1 MAYNH
6 NISVKVC
13 GNPESSGGFGPI
25 LLLNNPSFVVEDQFY
40 VGFDKNSF
48 FFTITT
54 YPTQTVYKLVKN
66 NVRSSGAFRV
76 GSLVIAISIPKNYKL
91 EGGYTPYDVLCALK
105 DEFLKKCMTC
115 KDPVRE
121 TYEYNAGKIDGHVLD
136 EVVSKF
142 TLTCFRTPYRVMT
155 PNGPVGYIEETEEKI
170 KEFFQDIN
178 YPEFDKFKEVVVATT
193 VHTTSYV
200 PISNIQIPRPKK
212 YEVIVD
218 GKRKGFYSN
227 LNEKIPVEC
236 HRKSSDYYDN
246 LSREFSI
253 QDLLDGSVSHEGVD
267 LDTVQERVIVET
279 ESWGTPKKKK
289 VFLAIFPEEDA
300 DYFIRNPQKLLVIL
314 VSSYTRKEVKVSQQ
328 RLLVI
333 TLEGNEIAALKKN
346 DGINVATTER
356 SIYKVKKCQLVK
368 EDELHVDV
376 EPRKLPSPPPAGNL
390 TVNVTFPEDKDLRG
404 IRSVDLQ
411 AKNCINNQD
420 VFSVSNLSLKRS
432 SENEGYNGKF
442 KIGAKTVP
450 PCDFYLK
457 CSIKNEVWKTEEIKR
472 NEKSVTVTFFKIHRP
487 FTDRYRRPLVCVL
500 VTMMALV
507 LGGLSFVLYNKSRN
521 KNEQETAQQEVF
533 TRQDA
538 YNFMNNVG
546 QKLRE
551 KQLAFDIVDSLY
563 NVYENHK
570 DTIKKYAPNG
580 IWDYL
585 CDYKKVTD
593 FVRRGDIYSIKMV
606 VDPHNKYKLYNMH
619 LDVLKLIVKDD
630 SKDFF
635 KSKYSTLKCF
645 DDIAEL
651 YNDENECYSDTKS
664 GYSTSKTGSTCV
676 CEQSSEQFKCSKCDL
691 WFNTND
697 ELTNHQNYSCSKNKF
712 PCTQCCLRFQ
722 NADKRR
728 QHIEKYIKEQG
739 VEINRQDLTQLKLS
753 WMSSAAQRELAVV
766 SSRATNQIS

>member
-1 MAYNH
+1 MAYNQ

-54 YPTQTVYKLVKN
+54 YQTQTVYKLVKN
-66 NVRSSGAFRV
+66 NVRSSGAFRA

-136 EVVSKF
+136 EVVGKF
-142 TLTCFRTPYRVMT
+142 SLTPFDMPNRVMT
-155 PNGPVGYIEETEEKI
+155 TNGPVGYIVATEEKI
-170 KEFFQDIN
+170 KELFQDVN
-178 YPEFDKFKEVVVATT
+178 YPEFDKFREVVVATA

-300 DYFIRNPQKLLVIL
+300 DYFIRNPQKLQVIL

-356 SIYKVKKCQLVK
+356 SIYKVTQCQLVK

-472 NEKSVTVTFFKIHRP
+472 NEKSVTVTFVKIHRP

-507 LGGLSFVLYNKSRN
+507 LGGLSFVLYNKFRN
-521 KNEQETAQQEVF
+521 ENEQETAQQEVF

-538 YNFMNNVG
+538 YNFMDNVG
-546 QKLRE
+546 RKLSE
-551 KQLAFDIVDSLY
+551 QQLAFDMVDNLY
-563 NVYENHK
+563 NEYETHM

-580 IWDYL
+580 FWDYL

-593 FVRRGDIYSIKMV
+593 FVRKGDIDSIKMV
-606 VDPHNKYKLYNMH
+606 VDPKNKYKLYNMH
-619 LDVLKLIVKDD
+619 LVVLKLIVETKPNEEFFR
-630 SKDFF
+630 SKF
-635 KSKYSTLKCF
+635 SGLKCF
-645 DDIAEL
+645 DDIAKL
-651 YNDENECYSDTKS
+651 YDVEKESNSDTTSIK
-664 GYSTSKTGSTCV
+664 STSKTGSSLDAQPASGQVECID
-676 CEQSSEQFKCSKCDL
+676 CL
-691 WFNTND
+691 LRFNTSK
-697 ELTNHQNYSCSKNKF
+697 ELVNHQNCACKKNKYK
-712 PCTQCCLRFQ
+712 CEKCYLRFKTEKERKDHYQQSHRKQASHNSLKGSASITNELDFWQ
-722 NADKRR
+722 N
-728 QHIEKYIKEQG
+728 
-739 VEINRQDLTQLKLS
+739 
-753 WMSSAAQRELAVV
+753 
-766 SSRATNQIS
+766 

>member
-346 DGINVATTER
+346 DSINVATTER

-728 QHIEKYIKEQG
+728 QHIKKIHKKARDRNKSTGSNTGKTELDEF
-739 VEINRQDLTQLKLS
+739 
-753 WMSSAAQRELAVV
+753 SSAERIGR
-766 SSRATNQIS
+766 S

>member
-54 YPTQTVYKLVKN
+54 YQTQTVYKLVKN

-136 EVVSKF
+136 EVVGKF
-142 TLTCFRTPYRVMT
+142 TLTCFRTPDRVMT

-218 GKRKGFYSN
+218 GERKGFYSN

-246 LSREFSI
+246 LSWEFSI
-253 QDLLDGSVSHEGVD
+253 QDLIDNYVSHEGVD
-267 LDTVQERVIVET
+267 CDTGQERVIVNT
-279 ESWGTPKKKK
+279 QSWGTPKKEK
-289 VFLAIFPEEDA
+289 VSLAIFPEEDE
-300 DYFIRNPQKLLVIL
+300 DYFVRYPQELKVTLF
-314 VSSYTRKEVKVSQQ
+314 SSNSKTSKKVDVSQQ
-328 RLLVI
+328 GLVI
-333 TLEGNEIAALKKN
+333 TLEGNEIAALK
-346 DGINVATTER
+346 DGGIKVATDQQSEYVVAEQELNER
-356 SIYKVKKCQLVK
+356 GLQVKVTQRNWFSL
-368 EDELHVDV
+368 
-376 EPRKLPSPPPAGNL
+376 SPAGNL
-390 TVNVTFPEDKDLRG
+390 TVNVTFPEDKDLEG
-404 IRSVDLQ
+404 IRYVDLQ

-420 VFSVSNLSLKRS
+420 VFSVSNLLLKRS
-432 SENEGYNGKF
+432 SEKEGYNGKF
-442 KIGAKTVP
+442 KIRAKNVP

-457 CSIKNEVWKTEEIKR
+457 CSIKNEVWKTGEIKP
-472 NEKSVTVTFFKIHRP
+472 NQKSVTVTFFKIHRP
-487 FTDRYRRPLVCVL
+487 FTDRYKKPLVCVL

-507 LGGLSFVLYNKSRN
+507 LGGLSFVLYNRLSKEDD
-521 KNEQETAQQEVF
+521 KQVAQKQEF
-533 TRQDA
+533 TPKVKAEPSLSDVESLLQTRDLT
-538 YNFMNNVG
+538 F
-546 QKLRE
+546 
-551 KQLAFDIVDSLY
+551 FTVDSLY
-563 NVYENHK
+563 DLYLSQQDATAKPANKAAFQRLYDYQKVIGFIREGK
-570 DTIKKYAPNG
+570 VDAIKRVVESKY
-580 IWDYL
+580 
-585 CDYKKVTD
+585 
-593 FVRRGDIYSIKMV
+593 
-606 VDPHNKYKLYNMH
+606 KYKLYDIH
-619 LDVLKLIVKDD
+619 QKVLELIVKDD
-630 SKDFF
+630 NKEKFQSNYQD
-635 KSKYSTLKCF
+635 LKGF
-645 DDIAEL
+645 DDIRKQYSNNTAEKQPPVDP
-651 YNDENECYSDTKS
+651 NPAHNEEERS
-664 GYSTSKTGSTCV
+664 
-676 CEQSSEQFKCSKCDL
+676 
-691 WFNTND
+691 NPAN
-697 ELTNHQNYSCSKNKF
+697 
-712 PCTQCCLRFQ
+712 
-722 NADKRR
+722 
-728 QHIEKYIKEQG
+728 
-739 VEINRQDLTQLKLS
+739 VEAKGI
-753 WMSSAAQRELAVV
+753 
-766 SSRATNQIS
+766 SSRAKRKAGGKSNTPPNSQLQCKQGCKRGGSPLRFNTQGELDAHNMEYHER

>member
-54 YPTQTVYKLVKN
+54 YQTQTVYKLVKN
-66 NVRSSGAFRV
+66 NVRSSGAFRA

-136 EVVSKF
+136 EVVGQF
-142 TLTCFRTPYRVMT
+142 TLTCFRTPDRVMT
-155 PNGPVGYIEETEEKI
+155 PNGPVGYILETEEKI
-170 KEFFQDIN
+170 KDLFQDIN

-200 PISNIQIPRPKK
+200 PINNIQIPRPKK

-218 GKRKGFYSN
+218 GEWKGFYNN
-227 LNEKIPVEC
+227 LEEKIPVKC
-236 HRKSSDYYDN
+236 QKKSSDYYDN

-253 QDLLDGSVSHEGVD
+253 QDLIDGNVSHEGVV

-300 DYFIRNPQKLLVIL
+300 DYFIRNPQKLRVTL

-346 DGINVATTER
+346 DGINVATTEQ
-356 SIYKVKKCQLVK
+356 SKYKVTNCQLVK

-404 IRSVDLQ
+404 IHSVDLQ

-420 VFSVSNLSLKRS
+420 VFSVLNVSLKRS

-442 KIGAKTVP
+442 KIPAKRVP

-457 CSIKNEVWKTEEIKR
+457 CSIKNEVWKTKKIKR
-472 NEKSVTVTFFKIHRP
+472 NEKSVTVTFDKIDRP
-487 FTDRYRRPLVCVL
+487 FTDRYRKPLVCVL

-507 LGGLSFVLYNKSRN
+507 LGGLSFVLYPNNKLSKEDGKPVASKQECTPKVKAEPSLSQVDGLLKTKDLKFSTVDNLCKQYLSQRDTTENSAN
-521 KNEQETAQQEVF
+521 KAAFQ
-533 TRQDA
+533 RLYD
-538 YNFMNNVG
+538 Y
-546 QKLRE
+546 QKVIGFIRDG
-551 KQLAFDIVDSLY
+551 KVDSITKVVESKYMYELY
-563 NVYENHK
+563 
-570 DTIKKYAPNG
+570 
-580 IWDYL
+580 
-585 CDYKKVTD
+585 
-593 FVRRGDIYSIKMV
+593 DIHQKA
-606 VDPHNKYKLYNMH
+606 LE
-619 LDVLKLIVKDD
+619 LIVKDD
-630 SKDFF
+630 DNKKIFQSNYKN
-635 KSKYSTLKCF
+635 LKGF
-645 DDIAEL
+645 DDIRTQYSNNTAEKQPPV
-651 YNDENECYSDTKS
+651 NPNPAHNEEERSNPAS
-664 GYSTSKTGSTCV
+664 
-676 CEQSSEQFKCSKCDL
+676 
-691 WFNTND
+691 
-697 ELTNHQNYSCSKNKF
+697 
-712 PCTQCCLRFQ
+712 
-722 NADKRR
+722 
-728 QHIEKYIKEQG
+728 
-739 VEINRQDLTQLKLS
+739 VEAKGI
-753 WMSSAAQRELAVV
+753 
-766 SSRATNQIS
+766 SSRAKRKAGGKSNTPPNSQLQCTQGCKRGGSPLRFNTQGELDVHNKKYHER

>member
-136 EVVSKF
+136 EVVGKF
-142 TLTCFRTPYRVMT
+142 TLTCFRTPDRVMT
-155 PNGPVGYIEETEEKI
+155 PNGPVGYIVETEEKI
-170 KEFFQDIN
+170 KELFQDIN

-200 PISNIQIPRPKK
+200 LINNIQIPRPKK

-236 HRKSSDYYDN
+236 HSKSSDYYDN

-253 QDLLDGSVSHEGVD
+253 QDLKDDNVSHEGVV
-267 LDTVQERVIVET
+267 LDTGQERVIVNT
-279 ESWGTPKKKK
+279 KLWGTPKKKK
-289 VFLAIFPEEDA
+289 VFLAISPEEDA
-300 DYFIRNPQKLLVIL
+300 DYFIRNPQKLRVTL

-346 DGINVATTER
+346 DGINVATTEQ
-356 SIYKVKKCQLVK
+356 SKYKVTNCQLVK

-472 NEKSVTVTFFKIHRP
+472 NEKSVTVTFVKIHRP

-507 LGGLSFVLYNKSRN
+507 LGGLSFVLYNTLSKEDD
-521 KNEQETAQQEVF
+521 KPVAQKQELTPKEKAEPSLS
-533 TRQDA
+533 
-538 YNFMNNVG
+538 NVDSLL
-546 QKLRE
+546 QTEDLK
-551 KQLAFDIVDSLY
+551 FSMVDSLY
-563 NVYENHK
+563 NRYLSQLNRAGFQRLYDYNKVIGFIRDGKIDSITKVVES
-570 DTIKKYAPNG
+570 KY
-580 IWDYL
+580 
-585 CDYKKVTD
+585 
-593 FVRRGDIYSIKMV
+593 M
-606 VDPHNKYKLYNMH
+606 YKLYDNH
-619 LDVLKLIVKDD
+619 QKVLKLIVENDPSIFKDNCKKLQSFVEIRQLYQSVSQVVPGQVKTAD
-630 SKDFF
+630 DKTKTEDPNASTSNNSGGGSGDGGGISNTVRYKPTNNHPFKCLICGQHRGLTSKDVLERHKAVF
-635 KSKYSTLKCF
+635 
-645 DDIAEL
+645 
-651 YNDENECYSDTKS
+651 
-664 GYSTSKTGSTCV
+664 
-676 CEQSSEQFKCSKCDL
+676 
-691 WFNTND
+691 
-697 ELTNHQNYSCSKNKF
+697 H
-712 PCTQCCLRFQ
+712 
-722 NADKRR
+722 
-728 QHIEKYIKEQG
+728 KE
-739 VEINRQDLTQLKLS
+739 E
-753 WMSSAAQRELAVV
+753 
-766 SSRATNQIS
+766 

>member
-54 YPTQTVYKLVKN
+54 YQTQTVYKLVKN
-66 NVRSSGAFRV
+66 NVRSSGAFRI

-105 DEFLKKCMTC
+105 DEFLRKCMTC

-142 TLTCFRTPYRVMT
+142 TLTDSRAPYRVMT

-170 KEFFQDIN
+170 KEFFQDVN
-178 YPEFDKFKEVVVATT
+178 YPEFVKFKEVVVATT

-218 GKRKGFYSN
+218 GERMGFYSN

-236 HRKSSDYYDN
+236 HTKSSDYYDN
-246 LSREFSI
+246 LYWEFSI
-253 QDLLDGSVSHEGVD
+253 QDLLDGYARPEGVV
-267 LDTVQERVIVET
+267 LDTEQERVIVNT
-279 ESWGTPKKKK
+279 KLWGTPKKKK

-300 DYFIRNPQKLLVIL
+300 DYFIRNPQKLRVTL

-346 DGINVATTER
+346 DGINVATTEQ
-356 SIYKVKKCQLVK
+356 SKYKVTNCQLVK

-376 EPRKLPSPPPAGNL
+376 EPRKLPSPPPASNL

-472 NEKSVTVTFFKIHRP
+472 NEKSVTVTFVKIHRP

-507 LGGLSFVLYNKSRN
+507 LGGLSFVLYNTLSKEDD
-521 KNEQETAQQEVF
+521 KPVAQKQELTPKEKAEPSLS
-533 TRQDA
+533 
-538 YNFMNNVG
+538 NVDSLL
-546 QKLRE
+546 QTEDLK
-551 KQLAFDIVDSLY
+551 FSMVDSLY
-563 NVYENHK
+563 NRYLSQLNRAGFQRLYDYNKVIGFIRDGKIDSITKVVES
-570 DTIKKYAPNG
+570 KY
-580 IWDYL
+580 
-585 CDYKKVTD
+585 
-593 FVRRGDIYSIKMV
+593 M
-606 VDPHNKYKLYNMH
+606 YKLYDNH
-619 LDVLKLIVKDD
+619 QKVLKLIVENDPSIFKDNCKKLQSFVEIRQLYQSVSQVVPGQVKTAD
-630 SKDFF
+630 DKTKTEDPNASTSNNSGGGSGDGGGISNTVRYKPTNNHPFKCLICGQHRGLTSKDALERHKAVF
-635 KSKYSTLKCF
+635 
-645 DDIAEL
+645 
-651 YNDENECYSDTKS
+651 
-664 GYSTSKTGSTCV
+664 
-676 CEQSSEQFKCSKCDL
+676 
-691 WFNTND
+691 
-697 ELTNHQNYSCSKNKF
+697 H
-712 PCTQCCLRFQ
+712 
-722 NADKRR
+722 
-728 QHIEKYIKEQG
+728 KE
-739 VEINRQDLTQLKLS
+739 E
-753 WMSSAAQRELAVV
+753 
-766 SSRATNQIS
+766 